1 MLMKDLKFEKIESY
15 EILSMIEQDLTG
27 WLLNR

>member
-1 MLMKDLKFEKIESY
+1 MKDLKFEKIESY

-27 WLLNR
+27 WLLNG

>member
-27 WLLNR
+27 WLLNG